1 MNKTELL
8 VNDAARLNYGL
19 TDRATVLA
27 LGGTDRIIT
36 SRLQGGQWSQIHP
49 GVYLIDVTPLSWHG
63 RLRAA
68 TLAAGEAALASHR
81 AALVLWGMEGI
92 SSAPLELTVPVGR
105 LPKPEGVIVHRTR
118 RPIPPAVVEGI
129 PVSSAERTIL
139 DAAWALPPL
148 IVEQAYES
156 AVRRG
161 LTTPLRMAECLAEQG
176 TWGVRG
182 RGVVARMLDARR
194 PGRPSGSPA
203 ETLLLH
209 RMRKAGIDEPVRQ
222 YPIPLP
228 DGTVAVVDFA
238 WPWIRR
244 AVEVDGLDA
253 HASASS
259 LEYDLERQN
268 LLFDVHWELRRF
280 SARAVRRHPHH
291 VTESIIQFLAAAP
304 KDPHAPDQ
312 PDLLRVF
319 THQIRG

>member
-148 IVEQAYES
+148 IVEQAYETS
-156 AVRRG
+156 RKVLTENRDKLENVVKVLLEEETMEGEG
-161 LTTPLRMAECLAEQG
+161 LQAILNAQAGKESEEMVKTEKPPKPSEPAGESPEKPPAQQPKPEPGLAWEAQ
-176 TWGVRG
+176 
-182 RGVVARMLDARR
+182 
-194 PGRPSGSPA
+194 SG
-203 ETLLLH
+203 L
-209 RMRKAGIDEPVRQ
+209 G
-222 YPIPLP
+222 
-228 DGTVAVVDFA
+228 
-238 WPWIRR
+238 
-244 AVEVDGLDA
+244 
-253 HASASS
+253 
-259 LEYDLERQN
+259 
-268 LLFDVHWELRRF
+268 
-280 SARAVRRHPHH
+280 
-291 VTESIIQFLAAAP
+291 
-304 KDPHAPDQ
+304 PDQ
-312 PDLLRVF
+312 
-319 THQIRG
+319 TS